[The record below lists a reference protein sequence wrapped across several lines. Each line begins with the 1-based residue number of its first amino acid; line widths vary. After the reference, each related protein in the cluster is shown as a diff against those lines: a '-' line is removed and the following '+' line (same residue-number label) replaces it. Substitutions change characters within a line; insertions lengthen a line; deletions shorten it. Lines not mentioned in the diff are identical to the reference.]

1 MDSTERP
8 LLEVRDLRTSFITEA
23 GVVPAVDGVSLRVPQ
38 GKTVAL
44 VGESGCGKSV
54 TALSIMRLIPEPPGK
69 ILGGQVLLGDMQPE
83 SHAHASVGMAPTAG
97 SESPFPHVQRMWATH
112 PSVPHVRRTWA
123 THRHV
128 AGTRT
133 TNAIDLL
140 QLKEKEMRKVRG
152 NRVAMIFQE
161 PYVSL
166 NPVQTIGRQ
175 IIEAIELHQALRGRA
190 ARAAA
195 IEMLRKVKIPSPR
208 QRVDEYPH
216 RMSGGMQQRV
226 MIAMALS
233 CQPSLLIADE
243 PTTALDVT
251 VQLEILALLRELQ
264 VRMQMSIL
272 LITHDFGVVA
282 EAADYVYVMY
292 AGRIVEHGPAKHLL
306 TRPLHP
312 YTEALLRCT
321 PRLVQRDG
329 RLPVIPGSVPD
340 PAHFPSGCRFHPR
353 CALSAERARDTMRTR
368 TPIDSQIGDAVL
380 ARCVEM
386 SDVEPSGVPELR
398 ELLPGRYV
406 ACWEADGKL

>member
-1 MDSTERP
+1 
-8 LLEVRDLRTSFITEA
+8 LRTSFITEA
-23 GVVPAVDGVSLRVPQ
+23 GVVPAVDGVSLSVPQ

-69 ILGGQVLLGDMQPE
+69 ILGGQVLLGDVQSE
-83 SHAHASVGMAPTAG
+83 SRAHARVGMPPEAAGESSGMAPTT
-97 SESPFPHVQRMWATH
+97 SSDNPFPHVQRTWATH
-112 PSVPHVRRTWA
+112 PSVPHVQKTSGAPAA
-123 THRHV
+123 T
-128 AGTRT
+128 
-133 TNAIDLL
+133 AIDLL
-140 QLKEKEMRKVRG
+140 QLKEKEMRKLRG

-175 IIEAIELHQALRGRA
+175 IIEAIELHQPLRGRA
-190 ARAAA
+190 ARTAA
-195 IEMLRKVKIPSPR
+195 IEMLRKVKIPSPER
-208 QRVDEYPH
+208 RIDEYPH

-264 VRMQMSIL
+264 VRLQMSIL

-292 AGRIVEHGPAKHLL
+292 AGRIVEHGPVKQVLSH
-306 TRPLHP
+306 PLHP
-312 YTEALLRCT
+312 YTEALLHCT
-321 PRLVQRDG
+321 LRLSLG
-329 RLPVIPGSVPD
+329 KERLAVIPGSVPD

-353 CALSAERARDTMRTR
+353 CLLSAERAKDPARTR

-380 ARCVEM
+380 ARCVEKNDM
-386 SDVEPSGVPELR
+386 EPSGVPELR
-398 ELLPGRYV
+398 ELLPGRHV
-406 ACWEADGKL
+406 ACWEADGKP